1 MLLEAPMYK
10 VDQLIQD
17 VEQARQ
23 QFLTSVTNL
32 TFVQV
37 PFKPEPDAWSILAI
51 TEHIVRA
58 EQSGVMRMWKAL
70 DGIRRNE
77 PVWLGEPVHR
87 GLSIEEVVARTW
99 QPKEKVPD
107 IAAPIWGGS
116 LSYWIAM
123 LKAQRVLLRELAAA
137 LEGYDVETTLF
148 PHPISGPLDVR
159 QRLEFLRFHL
169 DRHRAQVEQV
179 QSHPNFPQAQ

>member
-1 MLLEAPMYK
+1 MGKLG
-10 VDQLIQD
+10 QLIQAT
-17 VEQARQ
+17 EQARE
-23 QFLTSVTNL
+23 QFLASVAPL
-32 TFVQV
+32 TFAQAT
-37 PFKPEPDAWSILAI
+37 FQPDPDTWSILAI
-51 TEHIVRA
+51 AEHIVRA
-58 EQSGVMRMWKAL
+58 EQSGVMGMWKAL
-70 DGIRRNE
+70 DGIRKGE
-77 PVWLGEPVHR
+77 PVWSGEPVHR

-116 LSYWIAM
+116 LSYWIAI
-123 LKAQRVLLRELAAA
+123 LKAQRVLLQELAEA
-137 LEGYDVETTLF
+137 LGGYDLETILF

-179 QSHPNFPQAQ
+179 KSHPDFPQAK

>member
-1 MLLEAPMYK
+1 MNRL
-10 VDQLIQD
+10 DQLIQQT
-17 VEQARQ
+17 EQSRD
-23 QFLTSVTNL
+23 QFLACVANL
-32 TFVQV
+32 TFAQATFQ
-37 PFKPEPDAWSILAI
+37 PNPNTWSILAI

-58 EQSGVMRMWKAL
+58 EQSGVMGMWKAL
-70 DGIRRNE
+70 DGIRNST
-77 PVWLGEPVHR
+77 PVWSGEPIHR
-87 GLSIEEVVARTW
+87 GLSIEEIVARTW
-99 QPKEKVPD
+99 QAKEKVPD

-123 LKAQRVLLRELAAA
+123 LKAQRVLLQELVAA
-137 LEGYDVETTLF
+137 LDGYDLETILF

-179 QSHPNFPQAQ
+179 KLHPDFPQAN

>member
-1 MLLEAPMYK
+1 MDK
-10 VDQLIQD
+10 VIDLIQQT
-17 VEQARQ
+17 EQSRD
-23 QFLTSVTNL
+23 QFLASVAHL
-32 TFVQV
+32 TFAQATFQ
-37 PFKPEPDAWSILAI
+37 PAPDSWSILAI

-58 EQSGVMRMWKAL
+58 EQSGVMGMWKAL
-70 DGIRRNE
+70 DGIRQGN
-77 PVWLGEPVHR
+77 PVWSGEPIHR

-99 QPKEKVPD
+99 QSKEKVPE

-123 LKAQRVLLRELAAA
+123 LKAQRVLLQELAAA
-137 LEGYDVETTLF
+137 LDGYDLETILF

-169 DRHRAQVEQV
+169 DRHRAQIEAVKA
-179 QSHPNFPQAQ
+179 HPDFPLD

>member
-1 MLLEAPMYK
+1 MDEVIRLTQ
-10 VDQLIQD
+10 VI
-17 VEQARQ
+17 EQSRD
-23 QFLTSVTNL
+23 QFLASVANL
-32 TFVQV
+32 TFAQATFQ
-37 PFKPEPDAWSILAI
+37 PAPDAWSILAI

-58 EQSGVMRMWKAL
+58 EQSGVMGMWKAL
-70 DGIRRNE
+70 DGMRSGA
-77 PVWLGEPVHR
+77 PVWSGEPVHR

-99 QPKEKVPD
+99 QTKEKVPE

-123 LKAQRVLLRELAAA
+123 LKAQRVLLQELATA
-137 LEGYDVETTLF
+137 LDGYELETILF

-169 DRHRAQVEQV
+169 DRHRDQIERVKA
-179 QSHPNFPQAQ
+179 HPAFPLAT